1 MRRSSFLPIAI
12 LAILLAGGC
21 ASHQPAHPPPVMLT
35 RGSLA
40 IASGLKTVSVALP
53 AGFAA
58 DPAYAPVWLRQGA
71 EIGVAGNAN
80 GTAQM
85 VGLSGPGYTN
95 QRILAANFGVAAPHG
110 KLLDVAPSPDGF
122 ALATVVAEAG
132 PDRVAVLLRDVLG
145 AGDVYPLATL
155 DGAFAAAQLT
165 WIDPFTLVLALQP
178 APSNGPDVLDIAGA
192 RSALYVITASSPPG
206 MRQLARIG
214 CDARQLTFSPS
225 GQMTVTEGGGEES
238 AALINLDDETCR
250 KLGVH
255 DPFHV
260 LAWAPDS
267 SAFLY
272 AALGE
277 NAVPG
282 IFRYDLGSG
291 RSVVVAIASGAAAY
305 ASDGTIVALGDSW
318 LTWRRAAAS
327 PDKPLNVQ
335 VALWRLGAQEI
346 TINSIGIA
354 TTAAMLA
361 QSRMIFSRVSDD
373 GVIDVVAR
381 SGEGPRRELI
391 EYSYPAR
398 AAFPLATSA
407 IDAPLAISWSPDG
420 KAIAIVD
427 RGAQPNLLTVITP
440 PR

>member
-1 MRRSSFLPIAI
+1 
-12 LAILLAGGC
+12 
-21 ASHQPAHPPPVMLT
+21 MLT

-71 EIGVAGNAN
+71 EIGVAGNAS

-85 VGLSGPGYTN
+85 IGLSGPGYTN

-122 ALATVVAEAG
+122 ALATVVAEAR
-132 PDRVAVLLRDVLG
+132 PDRVEVLLRDVLG
-145 AGDVYPLATL
+145 PGDVYPLATL

-165 WIDPFTLVLALQP
+165 WIDPFTLVLALRP
-178 APSNGPDVLDIAGA
+178 APSNDPDVLDIAGVK
-192 RSALYVITASSPPG
+192 SVLYMITASSPPG
-206 MRQLARIG
+206 MRQLARIP

-225 GQMTVTEGGGEES
+225 GQMTVAASDGEEP

-250 KLGVH
+250 KLSVRG
-255 DPFHV
+255 PFHV

-277 NAVPG
+277 NALPG

-327 PDKPLNVQ
+327 PDKPLNLQ

-354 TTAAMLA
+354 TTAALLA
-361 QSRMIFSRVSDD
+361 HSRMIFSRVSDD

-381 SGEGPRRELI
+381 GGEGLRRELI

-398 AAFPLATSA
+398 AAFALASCA